1 MNYIKLFF
9 ILLLVFPF
17 SVYGEGNDDLVISIQ
32 NDEDK
37 SDDYALLSSNESN
50 DHVTH
55 QIKSFRFL
63 DLEDP
68 LKEEFLSSPI
78 YLIKRF
84 ELLMVIKFNT
94 SFYTHFF

>member
-1 MNYIKLFF
+1 MNYIKLLL

-17 SVYGEGNDDLVISIQ
+17 SVYGEGNNDFVTSIQ
-32 NDEDK
+32 IDEDK

-50 DHVTH
+50 DHVIH
-55 QIKSFRFL
+55 RIKSFRFL
-63 DLEDP
+63 DLEDA